1 MFIVKVEKLRHVNE
15 VNDIAIE
22 FVCYLTCDDGAVYK
36 NTDGSFKYFTIRV
49 PKSITDE
56 EMGTLQQLITAAL
69 NVIRDDFQ
77 ITRIVTDAAY
87 SAIVEETG
95 AYGTNIVRFSENDVK
110 RLCVG
115 MSLVGPGYTNWP
127 FVYGNPETTDPVI
140 ESISNKQD
148 VIVSR
153 NLYFMFYGC
162 TIDPNIVYSDLT
174 IVEDS
179 FEINL
184 PELPPDW
191 VLGATITG
199 SGVPANTSIVYINK
213 TTNTIQINQK
223 LTATVNPGSI
233 TIFTNPN
240 SKYIFIRNTPEIS
253 QESVY
258 KDIVLSG
265 FGIPKNTI
273 VLSTNKFNDENIYT
287 PLGDSNC
294 LKLSN
299 SVNIGTTIDC
309 SSTTLDQIFSFSNMT
324 FSAYILPNGDP
335 SDPWNASNIDFT
347 DLLRAA
353 SIIDFTEL

>member
-1 MFIVKVEKLRHVNE
+1 MFIVKVEKIRHVNE
-15 VNDIAIE
+15 INDIAIE
-22 FVCYLTCDDGAVYK
+22 FVCYLTCEDRAVYK
-36 NTDGSFKYFTIRV
+36 NTDGSFKYFTVRV
-49 PKSITDE
+49 PKSTTEDIDE
-56 EMGTLQQLITAAL
+56 WTIQKLITTTL
-69 NVIRDDFQ
+69 SVIRDDFQ
-77 ITRIVTDAAY
+77 ITKIVTDAEY
-87 SAIVEETG
+87 SSIVEETG
-95 AYGTNIVRFSENDVK
+95 IDGTNILRFSENDVK

-115 MSLVGPGYTNWP
+115 MSLVGPGYTNLP
-127 FVYGNPETTDPVI
+127 FVYGNPDTTDPVI
-140 ESISNKQD
+140 ESIANKQD

-162 TIDPNIVYSDLT
+162 TVDPNIVYSDLA
-174 IVEDS
+174 IVQDS
-179 FEINL
+179 FEIIL

-199 SGVPANTSIVYINK
+199 SGVPTNTSIVYIDK

-223 LTATVNPGSI
+223 LTATVTGAI

-240 SKYIFIRNTPEIS
+240 SKYIFIRNSPEVS

-273 VLSTNKFNDENIYT
+273 VLSTNKLNDENIYT
-287 PLGDSNC
+287 PLGDNNC